1 MNKIQQVGI
10 IGSGKMGSDI
20 FNYLSEFN
28 FQILWYTRNSEHKEV
43 LHDTFRKKVNRQ
55 LKHGIISKDIFDL
68 RTNYRIT
75 DNLNDLSECDLIIET
90 VIEDPLIK
98 IEIFKKLDQITK
110 PSCILTSNS
119 SSILPLILGQE
130 LSRKNRLAGMHFFY
144 PVAFKN
150 IIELIYSDF
159 TDEITRDSIRLFSET
174 IKKFNIE
181 LDEKNAFILNRFLLE
196 IQLKALE
203 LVKKYNLDYNQI
215 DSIAKQ
221 LIPDFGLFE
230 MMDQV
235 GHNTMYNA
243 IMNYSLM
250 DSNRKKFNTLLQEL
264 TQKKNSES
272 TLFCY
277 DNNSIN
283 KIPDSIQTEILN
295 QLKETIHL
303 TLDQFTKEF
312 QINIFSFK
320 KALNE
325 FCGIN
330 L

>member
-1 MNKIQQVGI
+1 
-10 IGSGKMGSDI
+10 
-20 FNYLSEFN
+20 
-28 FQILWYTRNSEHKEV
+28 
-43 LHDTFRKKVNRQ
+43 
-55 LKHGIISKDIFDL
+55 
-68 RTNYRIT
+68 
-75 DNLNDLSECDLIIET
+75 
-90 VIEDPLIK
+90 
-98 IEIFKKLDQITK
+98 
-110 PSCILTSNS
+110 
-119 SSILPLILGQE
+119 
-130 LSRKNRLAGMHFFY
+130 
-144 PVAFKN
+144 
-150 IIELIYSDF
+150 
-159 TDEITRDSIRLFSET
+159 
-174 IKKFNIE
+174 
-181 LDEKNAFILNRFLLE
+181 LE

-203 LVKKYNLDYNQI
+203 LVKKYNLDYNQV

-250 DSNRKKFNTLLQEL
+250 ESNKKRFNTLLQEL
-264 TQKKNSES
+264 TQKKSSES
-272 TLFCY
+272 SLFC
-277 DNNSIN
+277 NNSSIE

>member
-28 FQILWYTRNSEHKEV
+28 FHLLWYTRNSDHKDV

-68 RTNYRIT
+68 RTSYRIT

-98 IEIFKKLDQITK
+98 MEIFKKLDQIAK

-119 SSILPLILGQE
+119 SSILPSILGQE
-130 LSRKNRLAGMHFFY
+130 LSRKNRLAGLHFFY

-150 IIELIYSDF
+150 VIELIFSDY

-181 LDEKNAFILNRFLLE
+181 LNEKNAFILNRFLLE

-203 LVKKYNLDYNQI
+203 LVKKYNLDYNQV

-250 DSNRKKFNTLLQEL
+250 ESNKKRFNTLLQEL
-264 TQKKNSES
+264 TQKKSSES
-272 TLFCY
+272 SFFCN
-277 DNNSIN
+277 DNSSIE